1 MAKLCRKS
9 IAVLSCWLL
18 LAGAADAP
26 VLTDQ
31 DETTRV
37 PLRVEIRTQLDFSR
51 AATAGSGGGQIS
63 IDPKNGS
70 RSLDGDIVD
79 LGGSALAGSA
89 IVTGQPGRHVRI
101 DMPLSIRLNG
111 SGGGT
116 IEISNLRTNL
126 GPGPKLDHFGRLEFS
141 FGGDLRIRGTV
152 AGTFRGRIPITAE
165 YE

>member
-1 MAKLCRKS
+1 MAKLRRKS
-9 IAVLSCWLL
+9 IAILSCWLL

-26 VLTDQ
+26 MVIDQ
-31 DETTRV
+31 DEATRV

-63 IDPKNGS
+63 IDPQNGT
-70 RSLDGDIVD
+70 RSVDGDVVD

-89 IVTGQPGRHVRI
+89 VVTGQPGRHVRI
-101 DMPLSIRLNG
+101 DMPLSIRMTG
-111 SGGGT
+111 TSGGT
-116 IEISNLRTNL
+116 IEITNLRTNL
-126 GPGPKLDHFGRLEFS
+126 GPEPRLDHFGRLEFS
-141 FGGDLRIRGTV
+141 FGGDLRISGSV